1 MSLRRRMMATVVA
14 ATLAGGGMLA
24 MTGAANAAVGTSP
37 ALHASPAPHR
47 PAARTY
53 NYKVVGIR
61 KGHYLAV
68 RSGTDSHARIIGSLQ
83 SGATTTSTGKSSH
96 GYLQVTAANG
106 NTGWALASN
115 LQEI

>member
-1 MSLRRRMMATVVA
+1 MATA
-14 ATLAGGGMLA
+14 AAAAFAAGGMLA
-24 MTGAANAAVGTSP
+24 MSGAANAAVGTS
-37 ALHASPAPHR
+37 HTSPASHR

-53 NYKVVGIR
+53 SYKVVGIR

-68 RSGTDSHARIIGSLQ
+68 RSGADSHARIIGSLKG
-83 SGATTTSTGKSSH
+83 GATTTGTGKSSH

-115 LQEI
+115 LQKS